1 MFSGG
6 TTQQW
11 IDVILY
17 SIFVLTLFTAIYLV
31 SVKISNYYIQ
41 EQDKKK
47 KLNLIRKNYQQI
59 EKNNFKK
66 VA

>member
-11 IDVILY
+11 TDVILY
-17 SIFVLTLFTAIYLV
+17 SIFMLILFTAIGLV

-47 KLNLIRKNYQQI
+47 KLNQLKNKYQHIQ
-59 EKNNFKK
+59 KNIYKK